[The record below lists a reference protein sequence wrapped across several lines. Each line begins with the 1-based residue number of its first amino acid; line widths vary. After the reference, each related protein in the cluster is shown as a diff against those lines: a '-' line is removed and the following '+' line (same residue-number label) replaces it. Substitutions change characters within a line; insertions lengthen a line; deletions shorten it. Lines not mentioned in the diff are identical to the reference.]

1 MKQQLQQQFQQWWG
15 GLQQREQHLVLVCAI
30 AIGVFLFYYL
40 IWQPVHQSKVRNQ
53 QALHQAEQ
61 QLDWLNS
68 VLPQLQQSSGS
79 VERSSGSLSQVLTT
93 SARQHGIR
101 VSRMQPQNQQMQLVL
116 DDVAFEQLVRW
127 LHALHYQH
135 GLSLVNLDVS
145 AANQPGMVQ
154 VRRILVE

>member
-1 MKQQLQQQFQQWWG
+1 MKQQLQQQVQQWWG
-15 GLQQREQHLVLVCAI
+15 GLQPREQSLVLLCAI

-40 IWQPVHQSKVRNQ
+40 IWQPVHQSKARNQ
-53 QALHQAEQ
+53 QALMQAEQ
-61 QLDWLNS
+61 QLDWLHS
-68 VLPQLQQSSGS
+68 VLPQLQQAGTG

-116 DDVAFEQLVRW
+116 DDVAFESLVRW

-135 GLSLVNLDVS
+135 GLQLVNLDVS
-145 AANQPGMVQ
+145 AASQPGVVQ

>member
-1 MKQQLQQQFQQWWG
+1 MKQQLEQQFQQWWG
-15 GLQQREQHLVLVCAI
+15 GLQQREQHLVLICAI
-30 AIGVFLFYYL
+30 ALLVFVFYYL
-40 IWQPVHQSKVRNQ
+40 IWQPVHQSKARNQ
-53 QALHQAEQ
+53 QALQQAEQ

-68 VLPQLQQSSGS
+68 VLPQLQQAGSS

-116 DDVAFEQLVRW
+116 DDVRFEQLVSW

-135 GLSLVNLDVS
+135 GLQLVSLDVS
-145 AANQPGMVQ
+145 AANQPGIVQ